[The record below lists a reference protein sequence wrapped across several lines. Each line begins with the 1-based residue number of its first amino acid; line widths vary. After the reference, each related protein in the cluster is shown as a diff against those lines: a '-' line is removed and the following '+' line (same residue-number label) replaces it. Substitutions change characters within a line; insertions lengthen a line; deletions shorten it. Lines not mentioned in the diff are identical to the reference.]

1 MSVVSLFMI
10 RLISGVR
17 CYQPD
22 PAILHSLL
30 ALHLIVLAATDHHC
44 QFHYFIRS
52 CKIVT
57 LKFYKFFYYL
67 SGKFL

>member
-17 CYQPD
+17 YYQPD
-22 PAILHSLL
+22 PTILRSLL

-52 CKIVT
+52 
-57 LKFYKFFYYL
+57 
-67 SGKFL
+67 